1 MDITWDFYS
10 HILGSIPSEGA
21 KYTSVAQRLEQ
32 TTYIR
37 PVGGSIPSRGTIISV
52 KLRLEEHF
60 DLPRAQ
66 SLIEINNNRF

>member
-21 KYTSVAQRLEQ
+21 KFTSVAQRLEQ

-37 PVGGSIPSRGTIISV
+37 PVGGSIPSRGTLQVFV
-52 KLRLEEHF
+52 KT
-60 DLPRAQ
+60 
-66 SLIEINNNRF
+66 